1 MGRGEERYT
10 SSWVVDMEKMLADD
24 DPRSRSMEELQWEAQ
39 SIYQAMEEHK
49 GRALVHLVKRSKKP
63 LQDFISAIEDVSEE
77 LEAAYGKDL
86 HTKWR
91 VDRRSFV
98 NLMLTDGCFLL
109 EIISEPFEDY
119 QLHDPV
125 FSRSGRAQIDP
136 ILRSDMLLVENQL
149 PLLVLKKILG
159 VVRLNNCPVKANN
172 GPENDIR
179 NEVVLECLRRA
190 LHEGRDIVGV
200 AMDIDINLM
209 VLSFLGRADEGGDV
223 ARVFLGHHPLD
234 LYHGS
239 LTYNYGARGDYKKSR
254 EYKYEM
260 MPSALEIHEAGIKF
274 RKSERGNLRDIHFE
288 GGVRSM
294 PVMRVDDGTES
305 LYLNLMAFE
314 RLRVDAGDLV
324 TAYVICMDHM
334 IVSAQD
340 VAMLSSEGVL
350 VNMIGCNNKTAKLFN
365 GTLSRGQLLGRCYAL
380 HKVQYNV
387 NLYCGKPWHKWRATL
402 VRTHFRNPW
411 AFVSLAVAA
420 ILLTATLLQTIYA
433 AMPNKS

>member
-39 SIYQAMEEHK
+39 SIYQAYLPRLVSLGPFHHGDPYLQAMEEHK

-63 LQDFISAIEDVSEE
+63 LQDFISAIEGVSEE
-77 LEAAYGKDL
+77 LDAAYGKDL

-119 QLHDPV
+119 QLHDP
-125 FSRSGRAQIDP
+125 
-136 ILRSDMLLVENQL
+136 
-149 PLLVLKKILG
+149 
-159 VVRLNNCPVKANN
+159 
-172 GPENDIR
+172 
-179 NEVVLECLRRA
+179 
-190 LHEGRDIVGV
+190 GV

-209 VLSFLGRADEGGDV
+209 VLSFLGRADEGRDV

-239 LTYNYGARGDYKKSR
+239 LTYSYGARGDYKKSR

-288 GGVRSM
+288 GGVLSM

-305 LYLNLMAFE
+305 FYLNLMAFE

-365 GTLSRGQLLGRCYAL
+365 GTLPRGQLLGRCYAP

-411 AFVSLAVAA
+411 AFVSLPAAA